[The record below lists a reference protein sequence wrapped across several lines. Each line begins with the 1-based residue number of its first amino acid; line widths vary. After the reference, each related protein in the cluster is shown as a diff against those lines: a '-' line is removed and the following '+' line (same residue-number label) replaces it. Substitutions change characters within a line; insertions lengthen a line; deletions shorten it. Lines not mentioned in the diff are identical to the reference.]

1 LSKGVVKKG
10 FKCRNIFNECIFIS
24 AKKKPHPFHIVGEL
38 SAELVR
44 EKCQR
49 FLEKLE
55 TELIQPEEL
64 HLPIYAQTGQQNS
77 SDQIQTDLGECK
89 VLQPPLGK
97 LNKIRRRDFLIRR
110 TGASVTGWHSCG
122 FIV

>member
-1 LSKGVVKKG
+1 MSQ
-10 FKCRNIFNECIFIS
+10 KCRNIFNECILIS

-55 TELIQPEEL
+55 SELTQPEEL
-64 HLPIYAQTGQQNS
+64 HLPIYAQNAGQQTSN
-77 SDQIQTDLGECK
+77 DPVQTDLGEFK

-110 TGASVTGWHSCG
+110 TGASVTGGHSCG
-122 FIV
+122 FIVWK

>member
-1 LSKGVVKKG
+1 MSQ
-10 FKCRNIFNECIFIS
+10 KCGNIFNECILIS

-55 TELIQPEEL
+55 TELTQPEEL
-64 HLPIYAQTGQQNS
+64 HLPIYAQTGQQTSN
-77 SDQIQTDLGECK
+77 DPVQTDLGEFK

-110 TGASVTGWHSCG
+110 TGASVTGGHSCG
-122 FIV
+122 FIVWK